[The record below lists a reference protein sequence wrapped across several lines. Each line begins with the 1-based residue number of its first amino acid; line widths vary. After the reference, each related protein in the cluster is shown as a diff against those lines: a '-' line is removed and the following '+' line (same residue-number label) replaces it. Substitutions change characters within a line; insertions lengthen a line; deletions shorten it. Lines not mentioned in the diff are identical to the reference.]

1 MSEIEQV
8 TLTINEQELT
18 APKGTLLIDVATRHG
33 IEIPVFCSHPKLDPV
48 ACCRQCL
55 VEMDGPRGTM
65 LNTACN
71 TPVMEGMVVRTD
83 TPAAREAQEAN
94 LAFILLHHPL
104 DCPICDKGGECPLQ
118 DMTLR
123 FGPGVSQ
130 LVEPKRHARKNYAIS
145 DTIVLDQERCVV
157 CWRCV
162 RYLEEWEEKPQ
173 LGLFERG
180 GDTVIDVQ
188 PGQCVDAKTS
198 GNIID
203 ICPVGALTNH
213 SARFQYRPWQIE
225 RTGTISLHDPMGN
238 NISVDTRNGTEVRRI
253 QGRENMAVNDQFIT
267 DKDRF
272 CHHWA
277 NHPDRL
283 TRPLLRRNGVLQE
296 ASWEDTLAF
305 VGDRLAAI
313 RDTAGSQALGVIGG
327 SKLSN
332 ESNYLLQRL
341 ARQALGTNNID
352 HRQGGDVKAGTSG
365 VPALAHLMQI
375 QYGPKP
381 QADVV
386 WLLGVD
392 PSEEIPMLDVH
403 LKRAASRGGTRLFVA
418 HPRRTES
425 AARAEVHLQ
434 YAPGLET
441 ALVQA
446 LIRRVLAQPDAGPE
460 QSAWQTWADTPEID
474 AGVAVQDLDR
484 LATALLE
491 SQNAVLICGPDSS
504 HQQEGQALHTAL
516 EALATLTGHRER
528 LAFIGLDANSQGCR
542 DMGLVPHQL
551 PGGYAVDG
559 AAARHRL
566 EELWGS
572 ALPAQPGLT
581 YTEMLDRA
589 GDAIQGLY
597 LMGADPAAE
606 NPRWAANLAN
616 AQLVVVQ
623 ELFRTATAEL
633 ADVVLPAVSWLETDG
648 TFTNMECR
656 VQRSP
661 QAITNPDSDA
671 APDWLIL
678 DHVAARLGHDW
689 SYKSAREI
697 TTELGQAIPAYAGLD
712 WDSLG
717 DQGRQRL
724 PDAVDVTTLAG
735 PVATP
740 VPAPPA
746 PDALRLFRGRLF
758 YDAGRLTS
766 LTPEIVPSIPAP
778 FLAVHPADVQ
788 SRGLQAG
795 SEVTVT
801 SAYGTLST
809 TLRADAR
816 VAPGSA
822 WMPDSLG
829 DKPVG
834 TLLNGNYWEWAT
846 LHKTAAGA

>member
-238 NISVDTRNGTEVRRI
+238 NISVDTRNGTEVAAYPGPGKIWQSTTSSSRTR
-253 QGRENMAVNDQFIT
+253 
-267 DKDRF
+267 DRF

-365 VPALAHLMQI
+365 VPALGPSYADPVRSQASGGRGYGCWGWIPVKRFPCWTSTSNVRPVAGAPVSSSPIPAHGECSQ
-375 QYGPKP
+375 
-381 QADVV
+381 
-386 WLLGVD
+386 
-392 PSEEIPMLDVH
+392 
-403 LKRAASRGGTRLFVA
+403 SRSPPAICTR
-418 HPRRTES
+418 T
-425 AARAEVHLQ
+425 
-434 YAPGLET
+434 GDC
-441 ALVQA
+441 LVQA

-460 QSAWQTWADTPEID
+460 QSAWQTWADTPESMPAWPYRTWID
-474 AGVAVQDLDR
+474 WRPPCSKAKCSPDLRPRQQSPAG
-484 LATALLE
+484 
-491 SQNAVLICGPDSS
+491 GP
-504 HQQEGQALHTAL
+504 G
-516 EALATLTGHRER
+516 
-528 LAFIGLDANSQGCR
+528 
-542 DMGLVPHQL
+542 
-551 PGGYAVDG
+551 
-559 AAARHRL
+559 
-566 EELWGS
+566 
-572 ALPAQPGLT
+572 
-581 YTEMLDRA
+581 
-589 GDAIQGLY
+589 
-597 LMGADPAAE
+597 
-606 NPRWAANLAN
+606 
-616 AQLVVVQ
+616 
-623 ELFRTATAEL
+623 
-633 ADVVLPAVSWLETDG
+633 
-648 TFTNMECR
+648 
-656 VQRSP
+656 
-661 QAITNPDSDA
+661 
-671 APDWLIL
+671 
-678 DHVAARLGHDW
+678 
-689 SYKSAREI
+689 
-697 TTELGQAIPAYAGLD
+697 PAYRP
-712 WDSLG
+712 WK
-717 DQGRQRL
+717 RW
-724 PDAVDVTTLAG
+724 
-735 PVATP
+735 
-740 VPAPPA
+740 PP
-746 PDALRLFRGRLF
+746 
-758 YDAGRLTS
+758 
-766 LTPEIVPSIPAP
+766 
-778 FLAVHPADVQ
+778 
-788 SRGLQAG
+788 
-795 SEVTVT
+795 
-801 SAYGTLST
+801 
-809 TLRADAR
+809 
-816 VAPGSA
+816 
-822 WMPDSLG
+822 
-829 DKPVG
+829 
-834 TLLNGNYWEWAT
+834 
-846 LHKTAAGA
+846 